1 MIDFIKLMLLPIKSY
16 FNRLKVKST
25 DSYSFSILY
34 ISIWIVIAV
43 VLYLIEK
50 ILPFSENSIYSY
62 FPDLFLFYAIILIIN
77 SAIVY
82 WFGKKKRFPVLSFSL
97 FAGSAL
103 TVFMYY
109 VYIGGNE
116 EKWDIVK
123 RLSYMEVVIALISSI
138 VVIWG
143 GYLALKQIK
152 ESVYTNKIAAQTN
165 KLSSFKMM
173 IDLLQENK
181 AREERKVVFTLFDDN
196 SKTHKEYERWTKEEK
211 EAVHYTLTCLDQI
224 GLMVKYDLLDYNFLE
239 GWFYSIYK
247 CIFISKPYIKEKYR
261 QYGCRVIKNDNVE
274 ESSNYF
280 LGIEELI
287 TRKCKNTVY
296 DFETKSGE
304 DYNFK
309 P

>member
-1 MIDFIKLMLLPIKSY
+1 MQQIKSY
-16 FNRLKVKST
+16 YNKLKVKST
-25 DSYSFSILY
+25 DCYSFSILY
-34 ISIWIVIAV
+34 ISIWIIIAV
-43 VLYLIEK
+43 VLYLTEK
-50 ILPFSENSIYSY
+50 ILPFSGNSIYSY

-109 VYIGGNE
+109 VYVGGKE
-116 EKWDIVK
+116 EKWNIVN
-123 RLSYMEVVIALISSI
+123 RLSYIEVVIALISSI

-181 AREERKVVFTLFDDN
+181 ARNKRGTVFTLFDDKR
-196 SKTHKEYERWTKEEK
+196 KTHKEYERWTKEEK

-224 GLMVKYDLLDYNFLE
+224 GLMVKYDLLDYDFLE

-247 CIFISKPYIKEKYR
+247 CIFISKPYLEEKTKE
-261 QYGCRVIKNDNVE
+261 YGCRIINDSNVRVT
-274 ESSNYF
+274 SNYY
-280 LGIEELI
+280 LGIEELMA
-287 TRKCKNTVY
+287 RKSKNTVY
-296 DFETKSGE
+296 DFETKPDD
-304 DYNFK
+304 DYNT
-309 P
+309 